1 MVVKH
6 VDLRFNNVNY
16 KQSDGLVNGSPP
28 VLNHIFVGYYVV
40 ARLLKIEKYLLYWIF
55 VALAHQE
62 KRWHRGVFENNIVSE
77 IYDLS

>member
-28 VLNHIFVGYYVV
+28 VLNHIFVGYYV
-40 ARLLKIEKYLLYWIF
+40 ARLLKNRKISALLNF
-55 VALAHQE
+55 CCACAPGEALTQ
-62 KRWHRGVFENNIVSE
+62 RSF
-77 IYDLS
+77 